1 MRRDLV
7 ERAMTGDH
15 DAFAELARVTTGRL
29 FVVARLILRDHAAAE
44 DAAQGALV
52 AAWRHIRGLRDPDRF
67 DAWLHRLLVN
77 ACHREAGKRQRRRT
91 MEGHVTCV
99 EWPEPDPNL
108 GLLDRDQLER
118 GFRRLD
124 MDQRAVLVLH
134 PYAGPPLHAIAQALC
149 VPPV

>member
-29 FVVARLILRDHAAAE
+29 FVVARLILRDDAAAE
-44 DAAQGALV
+44 DAAQEALV

-77 ACHREAGKRQRRRT
+77 ACHREAGKGQRRRT
-91 MEGHVTCV
+91 MEVHVSSF
-99 EWPEPDPNL
+99 DAPNPT
-108 GLLDRDQLER
+108 RTS
-118 GFRRLD
+118 
-124 MDQRAVLVLH
+124 ACSI
-134 PYAGPPLHAIAQALC
+134 AISSSAASAAST
-149 VPPV
+149 